1 MPQHSDPFA
10 LQNDS
15 LTAGTP
21 AQRGFATMSD
31 VAQLAGVSLKS
42 VSRVVNNEA
51 HISAK
56 LRTRVE
62 AAIQQLDYVPDT
74 AARSLAGA
82 RSFTLGVFFNNS
94 SPNYTMKVV
103 AGVYAACIEHKYHL
117 RIDNIDTYAAPD
129 VLEGQLDQIL
139 RHSRVDGLVL
149 TPPITDNAQV
159 LDYLEARGVAYTRIS
174 PTLTPERSAHTWID
188 NAAAG
193 AQIAEY
199 LWARGHRRFGMATG
213 NINHGDA
220 SQRREGFANRLRQF
234 DPSVVIIEAYGGYL
248 FENGIAAGHEL
259 LGAKR
264 HPTAIF
270 AANDDSAAGVMVAA
284 RELGLEIPRDVSIV
298 GFDDSWVAKSVWPYL
313 TTIHQPIEAMA
324 KAAARMLLDRDKLA
338 GKHAE
343 KLDYT
348 LIERD
353 SVADAP

>member
-1 MPQHSDPFA
+1 MTQISDHSAPLSDIP
-10 LQNDS
+10 
-15 LTAGTP
+15 AGP
-21 AQRGFATMSD
+21 ARGFATMSD

-42 VSRVVNNEA
+42 VSRVVNNEQ

-56 LRTRVE
+56 LRSRVE
-62 AAIQQLDYVPDT
+62 AAIARLDYVPDT

-82 RSFTLGVFFNNS
+82 RSITVGVFFDNS

-103 AGVYAACIEHKYHL
+103 AGIYAACTEHKYHL
-117 RIDNIDTYAAPD
+117 RIDNIDGGADPAA
-129 VLEGQLDQIL
+129 LERQLDQIL
-139 RHSRVDGLVL
+139 RHARVDGLVL
-149 TPPITDNAQV
+149 TPPITDNPQV
-159 LDYLEARGVAYTRIS
+159 LDYLETRGIAYTRIS

-188 NAAAG
+188 NTAAG
-193 AQIAEY
+193 ARIAEY
-199 LWARGHRRFGMATG
+199 LWARGHRRFGLASG
-213 NINHGDA
+213 HVNHGDGA
-220 SQRREGFANRLRQF
+220 QRCQGFADRLRQF
-234 DPSVVIIEAYGGYL
+234 DPSVVIIEAYGSFL
-248 FENGIAAGHEL
+248 FENGIKAGHEL

-324 KAAARMLLDRDKLA
+324 QAATNLLLDREKLA
-338 GKHAE
+338 AKFVQQ
-343 KLDYT
+343 LDFT

-353 SVADAP
+353 SVADAR

>member
-1 MPQHSDPFA
+1 
-10 LQNDS
+10 
-15 LTAGTP
+15 
-21 AQRGFATMSD
+21 MSD
-31 VAQLAGVSLKS
+31 VAGLAGVSLKS

-56 LRTRVE
+56 LRARVE
-62 AAIQQLDYVPDT
+62 AAIKQLDYVPDT

-82 RSFTLGVFFNNS
+82 RSFTLGVFFDNS

-129 VLEGQLDQIL
+129 VLENQLDQIL
-139 RHSRVDGLVL
+139 RHNRVDGLVL
-149 TPPITDNAQV
+149 TPPITDNPQV
-159 LDYLEARGVAYTRIS
+159 LDYLEARGIPYARIT
-174 PTLTPERSAHTWID
+174 PVLQPERSARAWMD
-188 NAAAG
+188 NAEAG
-193 AQIAEY
+193 AKIADY
-199 LWARGHRRFGMATG
+199 LWARGHRRFGMVTG
-213 NINHGDA
+213 AGHHGDA
-220 SQRREGFANRLRQF
+220 GQRRDGFVGRLKQLNPDVF
-234 DPSVVIIEAYGGYL
+234 VAEAYGGFL
-248 FENGIAAGHEL
+248 FETGITAGREL

-284 RELGLEIPRDVSIV
+284 RELGLDIPRDVSIV

-324 KAAARMLLDRDKLA
+324 KAAAKLLLDRNKLA
-338 GKHAE
+338 E
-343 KLDYT
+343 KSAKKLNYT

-353 SVADAP
+353 SVADVP